1 MDEGH
6 ILRSRNVNLM
16 SGRLG
21 RKNGKAL
28 EQCSIKVD
36 NRRNVMET
44 LNRQQRILKV
54 LRGLDDKDK
63 RIEFLLIC
71 REKRL

>member
-21 RKNGKAL
+21 RKYGKAL
-28 EQCSIKVD
+28 EKCSIKVD

-54 LRGLDDKDK
+54 LK
-63 RIEFLLIC
+63 RIG
-71 REKRL
+71 